1 MDNSLKIIP
10 ANNVDHYLLGP
21 PKFCGSVIKRNNG
34 KFNFTT
40 AIWLILSY
48 FSTSSLSL
56 DRNTNEEVWVVVRS
70 FFIFIYTDP
79 NAARPIHL
87 LRIPLQKIA

>member
-21 PKFCGSVIKRNNG
+21 PKFCGSVIKRNN
-34 KFNFTT
+34 
-40 AIWLILSY
+40 
-48 FSTSSLSL
+48 
-56 DRNTNEEVWVVVRS
+56 DRNINEEVWVVVRS
-70 FFIFIYTDP
+70 FFIFVYTDP

>member
-34 KFNFTT
+34 KFNYPSRF
-40 AIWLILSY
+40 LKNLSY
-48 FSTSSLSL
+48 LSSSSL